1 MVSLEDSPAASRE
14 QLGFDFADSFHFLD
28 LAIESH
34 VNGDERKPVQSKSRT
49 YIRLLV
55 VTRFTRLHPGA
66 QKGGA
71 ANYLLAVRTAPQAK
85 PLY

>member
-1 MVSLEDSPAASRE
+1 VMATNELSLYPDRCR
-14 QLGFDFADSFHFLD
+14 
-28 LAIESH
+28 I
-34 VNGDERKPVQSKSRT
+34 KKVQTKSRIC
-49 YIRLLV
+49 IRLLV

-66 QKGGA
+66 QKGGT